1 MELFYKTFLETTD
14 PHTPYTKLLSLKL
27 VCCITNHVLLYTLAY
42 FLLANLFNLPKK
54 YVKFV
59 IGITIVMV
67 LGYFGRLAR
76 VKSIYNVLLEN
87 SDKYKARE
95 KSMEVIR
102 NSYFTWYFL
111 A

>member
-1 MELFYKTFLETTD
+1 MEVFYKTFLETTD
-14 PHTPYTKLLSLKL
+14 PNTQYVKLFSSN
-27 VCCITNHVLLYTLAY
+27 VVYCILNHVLLYTVAY
-42 FLLANLFNLPKK
+42 FLLANLLNLSKK
-54 YVKFV
+54 YAYFA
-59 IGITIVMV
+59 IGITIIMI
-67 LGYFGRLAR
+67 LGYVGRLAR

-95 KSMEVIR
+95 KSIEVIR